1 MALLSSAPST
11 LTQQPAI
18 LIVDDRE
25 ANLLA
30 LESLL
35 ESCNA
40 KIYTATSGNEAL
52 SLLLELSFS
61 LVLLDVQM
69 PDMDGFEVAEIMRSN
84 PQTQSIPIIFVTA
97 ISTEKDYIFKGYE
110 SGAVDYLTKP
120 IEPVVLNSKVKVFL
134 ELWTEKNKL
143 ISALTDLEEA
153 NQKIKLQHD
162 KLQEL
167 AIRDHLTGLYHR
179 RWFDEVSIKEVAHAV
194 RHKIHLSI
202 AMIDIDYFKKVN
214 DSYGH
219 STGDEVLIQVSKIL
233 HDSIRE
239 DDTLFRYGGEEFVI
253 LFPHTC
259 HAAAVATCERVRQNV
274 KKHNFIYNDVSLNLS
289 VSIGIAELLELEQQ
303 VVSSLIEN
311 ADEQLYLAKNKG
323 RDQVSSSLLQTTSIM
338 THGPCSGKNA
348 NNSTK
353 RSKKNAG

>member
-1 MALLSSAPST
+1 MSFAPST
-11 LTQQPAI
+11 LTGQPAI

-35 ESCNA
+35 ESSNA
-40 KIYTATSGNEAL
+40 KIYTANSGNEAL
-52 SLLLELSFS
+52 SLLLEQSFS

-69 PDMDGFEVAEIMRSN
+69 PCMNGFEVAEIMRSN
-84 PQTQSIPIIFVTA
+84 PQTLSIPIIFITA
-97 ISTEKDYIFKGYE
+97 NNTEKDHIFKGYE

-120 IEPVVLNSKVKVFL
+120 VEPVVLNSKVNVFL

-143 ISALTDLEEA
+143 RSALADLEKA

-194 RHKIHLSI
+194 RHDIHLSI
-202 AMIDIDYFKKVN
+202 AMIDIDYFKNVN

-219 STGDEVLIQVSKIL
+219 SAGDVVLVQIAGIL
-233 HDSIRE
+233 LDSIRE
-239 DDTLFRYGGEEFVI
+239 DDTLFRFGGEEFII

-259 HAAAVATCERVRQNV
+259 HAAAVASCERIRLNI
-274 KKHNFIYNDVSLNLS
+274 KKHTFGDNKTNLKLS
-289 VSIGIAELLELEQQ
+289 VSIGVAELLELDEPI
-303 VVSSLIEN
+303 VNNLLEN
-311 ADEQLYLAKNKG
+311 ADKQLYLAKNNG
-323 RDQVSSSLLQTTSIM
+323 RDQVSSSILQTASIM
-338 THGPCSGKNA
+338 THGSCTKKNTDN
-348 NNSTK
+348 NNSEK
-353 RSKKNAG
+353 RVRKNAG